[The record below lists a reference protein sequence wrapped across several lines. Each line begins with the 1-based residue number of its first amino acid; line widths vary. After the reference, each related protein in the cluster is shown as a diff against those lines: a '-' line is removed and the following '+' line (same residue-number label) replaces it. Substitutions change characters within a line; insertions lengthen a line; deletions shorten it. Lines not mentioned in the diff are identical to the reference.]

1 LFALVSFHQYIIHL
15 TPVLYDKLITS
26 LNKIIL
32 SLSLCKVVW
41 EPYLYDNKLTLSY
54 ISVDGE
60 EGFPGTV
67 LTQVT
72 YQLTSDNELIF
83 SVKAT
88 TTKPTPINIANHA
101 YFNLAGQVSF
111 Y

>member
-1 LFALVSFHQYIIHL
+1 M
-15 TPVLYDKLITS
+15 
-26 LNKIIL
+26 
-32 SLSLCKVVW
+32 W
-41 EPYLYDNKLTLSY
+41 EPYLYNNKLTLSY

-88 TTKPTPINIANHA
+88 TTRPTPINIANHA
-101 YFNLAGQVSF
+101 YFNLAGHVSF

>member
-1 LFALVSFHQYIIHL
+1 
-15 TPVLYDKLITS
+15 
-26 LNKIIL
+26 
-32 SLSLCKVVW
+32 VW
-41 EPYLYDNKLTLSY
+41 EPYLYNKKLTLSY
-54 ISVDGE
+54 TSMDGE

-67 LTQVT
+67 LTQVS

-88 TTKPTPINIANHA
+88 TTKPTSINIANHV